1 MWTQIAHASTILVG
15 LEVYYSFMGTN
26 IEDFLRAVVR
36 IIERIFVYEIYENHN
51 RWLAEQGHHHF
62 VQVDL
67 AVLRSS

>member
-36 IIERIFVYEIYENHN
+36 IIERIFVYEIC
-51 RWLAEQGHHHF
+51 
-62 VQVDL
+62 
-67 AVLRSS
+67 VLQYLRKITTGD